1 MELVFKNN
9 TQESCGFSGWLK
21 AFNEIQNSLLIE
33 VDLLHQC
40 FVSKGF
46 TGDHTVVKYGKI
58 SFNDAG
64 FELIDIKD
72 DDKKSHSL
80 EEWNQQNFCRVKV
93 GIFMI
98 LPKFIKVIDTFTG
111 TDYQFIIEFGIFKA
125 NANDTEFHAKSLNF
139 KSKTLKMKVKDCNI
153 SEFEQVSDDLF
164 FNRIN
169 VIEDSMSFE
178 ISMDAVKNLISIS
191 SVFVTDAKRD
201 IIKFYTKK
209 DEDSDYFAI
218 YAYDQTNSSYDY
230 LLGYQKSGVE
240 AENEI
245 PIYRHCFLTAV
256 NSKGNDNSIIITLPS
271 NNKQKLRIETV
282 DGTSLTVLSTVQQ

>member
-1 MELVFKNN
+1 MELIFKNN
-9 TQESCGFSGWLK
+9 TTDSLGFSGWLK
-21 AFNEIQNSLLIE
+21 AFNEIQQSLLIE
-33 VDLLHQC
+33 VDLQHKC

-58 SFNDAG
+58 SFEDAG
-64 FELIDIKD
+64 FELTMIKD
-72 DDKKSHSL
+72 DDKNVYTVD
-80 EEWNQQNFCRVKV
+80 EWNKEHFCRVKV
-93 GIFMI
+93 GIFLI

-111 TDYQFIIEFGIFKA
+111 TDFQFIIEFGVFKGK
-125 NANDTEFHAKSLNF
+125 DDDEFHAKSLNF

-169 VIEDSMSFE
+169 VIDNGMSFE
-178 ISMDAVKNLISIS
+178 ISMDAIKNLISIS

-201 IIKFYTKK
+201 IIKFYTKQ
-209 DEDSDYFAI
+209 DEDTDNFAI

-230 LLGYQKSGVE
+230 LLGYQKEGVE
-240 AENEI
+240 VENEI

-282 DGTSLTVLSTVQQ
+282 DGTSYTVLSTVQQ